1 MIITHANL
9 TDLTAISIPYGR
21 KIYLLKSNITGRRNK
36 NSKVRQIL
44 SLSSRDEM
52 IKKVSSYWE

>member
-9 TDLTAISIPYGR
+9 IDLTAISISYGR
-21 KIYLLKSNITGRRNK
+21 KIYLLKSNITGRRNE

-52 IKKVSSYWE
+52 IKKVSSY

>member
-9 TDLTAISIPYGR
+9 IDLTAISISYGR
-21 KIYLLKSNITGRRNK
+21 KIYLLKSNITGRRNE

-44 SLSSRDEM
+44 SLSSRDET

>member
-9 TDLTAISIPYGR
+9 IDLTAISISYGR

-52 IKKVSSYWE
+52 IKKVSSY

>member
-21 KIYLLKSNITGRRNK
+21 KIYLLKSNKTGRRNK

>member
-9 TDLTAISIPYGR
+9 IDLTAISISYGR
-21 KIYLLKSNITGRRNK
+21 KIYLLKSNITGRRNE

>member
-9 TDLTAISIPYGR
+9 IDLTAISISYGR
-21 KIYLLKSNITGRRNK
+21 KVYLLKSNITGRRNE

>member
-9 TDLTAISIPYGR
+9 IELTAISISYGR
-21 KIYLLKSNITGRRNK
+21 KIYLLKSNITGRRNE